1 MSTVVEPDL
10 PSPGTDGQE
19 PTMVTENLARAFATT
34 RSVLANVT
42 PDQLDQDTPCS
53 SWKVRDLVN
62 HIVGGAH
69 WFGASTE
76 RGESADEVAE
86 GDHASGDILAS
97 FDAGAA
103 RTVAAFDAPGA
114 QEKIVKLPF
123 GEFPGAA
130 FMGLATTD
138 TFTHAWDLAK
148 ATGQSTDLDPEL
160 AEQLLAGAKQSI
172 PDHFR
177 GDEPMPFGPA
187 VEAPDG
193 ASAADRLAA
202 FLGRQP

>member
-1 MSTVVEPDL
+1 
-10 PSPGTDGQE
+10 
-19 PTMVTENLARAFATT
+19 MVTENLARAFAST
-34 RSVLANVT
+34 RTVLANVT
-42 PDQLDQDTPCS
+42 PDQLDQSTPCS

-76 RGESADEVAE
+76 AGVSADQEAA
-86 GDHASGDILAS
+86 GDFASGDIVGS
-97 FDAGAA
+97 FDKGVA
-103 RTVAAFDAPGA
+103 RSVAAFDAPGA

-130 FMGLATTD
+130 FMALATTD
-138 TFTHAWDLAK
+138 TFTHGWDLAK

-160 AEQLLAGAKQSI
+160 AEQLLAGAKASI

-187 VEAPDG
+187 KEAPEG

-202 FLGRQP
+202 FLGRQV

>member
-1 MSTVVEPDL
+1 
-10 PSPGTDGQE
+10 
-19 PTMVTENLARAFATT
+19 MVTENLARAFATT
-34 RSVLANVT
+34 RGVLANVT
-42 PDQLDQDTPCS
+42 PDQLDADTPCR

-76 RGESADEVAE
+76 AGESVDEA
-86 GDHASGDILAS
+86 ASDDFTGGDILGA

-103 RTVAAFDAPGA
+103 RSVEAFGAPGA

-130 FMGLATTD
+130 FMALATTD
-138 TFTHAWDLAK
+138 TFTHAWDLAR

-160 AEQLLAGAKQSI
+160 AEQLLDGAKRSI

-187 VEAPDG
+187 VEPPAH
-193 ASAADRLAA
+193 ATAADRLAA